1 MAPADDNVLRDFI
14 DGGIYNRL
22 LNSRIGNALKRKE
35 AFTMTF
41 NTDGISLSNSSTL
54 SIWPCFGTINE
65 IVSQER
71 FCVDNI
77 ILYGTYFSRIWKLY
91 LIFIICF
98 IGICIG
104 HKKPDFNVFL
114 EPLVSELKKLEQG
127 VRLVQNVP
135 KYTSFYLVAGI
146 FDKPA
151 KAAVL
156 NMKSYNGFGGCTKC
170 LQLGETL
177 KGTI

>member
-1 MAPADDNVLRDFI
+1 L
-14 DGGIYNRL
+14 
-22 LNSRIGNALKRKE
+22 
-35 AFTMTF
+35 
-41 NTDGISLSNSSTL
+41 
-54 SIWPCFGTINE
+54 
-65 IVSQER
+65 
-71 FCVDNI
+71 
-77 ILYGTYFSRIWKLY
+77 KLY
-91 LIFIICF
+91 LIFIICI

-127 VRLVQNVP
+127 VRLDPNIP

-156 NMKSYNGFGGCTKC
+156 NMKAYNGFGGSTKC
-170 LQLGETL
+170 LKLGETL

>member
-1 MAPADDNVLRDFI
+1 MINFRMLMFYYLDTTSQIRRIFKKGGLLDINNKTLAPADDNVLRDFI
-14 DGGIYNRL
+14 DGGLYNRL

-77 ILYGTYFSRIWKLY
+77 ILYGSYFSRI
-91 LIFIICF
+91 
-98 IGICIG
+98 
-104 HKKPDFNVFL
+104 
-114 EPLVSELKKLEQG
+114 
-127 VRLVQNVP
+127 
-135 KYTSFYLVAGI
+135 
-146 FDKPA
+146 
-151 KAAVL
+151 
-156 NMKSYNGFGGCTKC
+156 
-170 LQLGETL
+170 
-177 KGTI
+177 